1 MSFKILLATNLE
13 RQKLVAL
20 IKQINNSKK
29 LQGIL
34 NNFSFDIIDSRFY
47 TEVDLVKTESKNE
60 SSI

>member
-1 MSFKILLATNLE
+1 MSFRILLATNLE